1 MSSVA
6 RIDRIPNRGLT
17 LVAPV
22 QAQPE
27 DPSPFISILV
37 IAAVAVTG
45 AVTFVGTI
53 AACLVLRNT
62 DLSQL
67 AQVHMARAG
76 NGTHANQAEQSG
88 FSAWLAGLLG
98 STAGQDPVQVAQD
111 LQGRRV
117 LTAHAPVDPLG

>member
-1 MSSVA
+1 MSSIA

-37 IAAVAVTG
+37 IAAVAAVG

-53 AACLVLRNT
+53 ASCLVLRN
-62 DLSQL
+62 SG
-67 AQVHMARAG
+67 VMA
-76 NGTHANQAEQSG
+76 
-88 FSAWLAGLLG
+88 
-98 STAGQDPVQVAQD
+98 PY
-111 LQGRRV
+111 
-117 LTAHAPVDPLG
+117 

>member
-27 DPSPFISILV
+27 DPSPFVSILV
-37 IAAVAVTG
+37 IGIVAVIG

-53 AACLVLRNT
+53 ASCLVLRN
-62 DLSQL
+62 SG
-67 AQVHMARAG
+67 VMA
-76 NGTHANQAEQSG
+76 
-88 FSAWLAGLLG
+88 
-98 STAGQDPVQVAQD
+98 PY
-111 LQGRRV
+111 
-117 LTAHAPVDPLG
+117 